1 MAFISRFD
9 NRKPKQPDD
18 LVNERVRFKEVLV
31 IDQNGDQLGVKSS
44 REALDIAYDA
54 NLDLVCV
61 APNAKPPVC
70 RIMDFGK
77 YRFEQQKK
85 AREMK
90 KNSKVVTLKET
101 QLSVTID
108 THDKNVKLKRTLKW
122 LEEGNKVK
130 VAIRFRGRQLAH
142 VDLGKKV
149 IDDFVEECAEV
160 GQIEKP
166 AKLEGR
172 TLTAILAPKKKKSLM
187 EESIMPKI
195 DTHSGLKKRLKRT
208 GSGKLKRS
216 HAYISHLSHNKT
228 HKQKK
233 HLAKATV
240 VSASDYKRIKSRLP
254 K

>member
-85 AREMK
+85 AKENR
-90 KNSKVVTLKET
+90 KNQKVMAVKEIR
-101 QLSVTID
+101 LSPTIEGNDFD
-108 THDKNVKLKRTLKW
+108 TKLKHVRKFLTK
-122 LEEGNKVK
+122 GAKVR
-130 VAIRFRGRQLAH
+130 VSIRFRGRAITH
-142 VDLGKKV
+142 KELGKQV
-149 IDDFVEECAEV
+149 L
-160 GQIEKP
+160 EKMADEASDLSNVVTKP
-166 AKLEGR
+166 KMEGR
-172 TLTAILAPKKKKSLM
+172 SMFLMLAPLSEKDKKKK
-187 EESIMPKI
+187 
-195 DTHSGLKKRLKRT
+195 
-208 GSGKLKRS
+208 
-216 HAYISHLSHNKT
+216 
-228 HKQKK
+228 
-233 HLAKATV
+233 
-240 VSASDYKRIKSRLP
+240 
-254 K
+254 

>member
-1 MAFISRFD
+1 VAFISRFD
-9 NRKPKQPDD
+9 NRKPKKPDD

-172 TLTAILAPKKKKSLM
+172 TLTAILAPKKKK
-187 EESIMPKI
+187 
-195 DTHSGLKKRLKRT
+195 
-208 GSGKLKRS
+208 
-216 HAYISHLSHNKT
+216 
-228 HKQKK
+228 
-233 HLAKATV
+233 
-240 VSASDYKRIKSRLP
+240 
-254 K
+254 

>member
-70 RIMDFGK
+70 RIMDF
-77 YRFEQQKK
+77 
-85 AREMK
+85 
-90 KNSKVVTLKET
+90 VVTLKET

-172 TLTAILAPKKKKSLM
+172 TLTAILAPKKKK
-187 EESIMPKI
+187 
-195 DTHSGLKKRLKRT
+195 
-208 GSGKLKRS
+208 
-216 HAYISHLSHNKT
+216 
-228 HKQKK
+228 
-233 HLAKATV
+233 
-240 VSASDYKRIKSRLP
+240 
-254 K
+254 

>member
-9 NRKPKQPDD
+9 NRKPKQPDA

-172 TLTAILAPKKKKSLM
+172 TLTAILAPKKKK
-187 EESIMPKI
+187 
-195 DTHSGLKKRLKRT
+195 
-208 GSGKLKRS
+208 
-216 HAYISHLSHNKT
+216 
-228 HKQKK
+228 
-233 HLAKATV
+233 
-240 VSASDYKRIKSRLP
+240 
-254 K
+254 

>member
-172 TLTAILAPKKKKSLM
+172 TLTAILAP
-187 EESIMPKI
+187 
-195 DTHSGLKKRLKRT
+195 HSGLKKRLKRT

>member
-31 IDQNGDQLGVKSS
+31 IDQNGDQLGVKRS

-172 TLTAILAPKKKKSLM
+172 TLTAILAPKKKK
-187 EESIMPKI
+187 
-195 DTHSGLKKRLKRT
+195 
-208 GSGKLKRS
+208 
-216 HAYISHLSHNKT
+216 
-228 HKQKK
+228 
-233 HLAKATV
+233 
-240 VSASDYKRIKSRLP
+240 
-254 K
+254 

>member
-101 QLSVTID
+101 QFTVTID

-172 TLTAILAPKKKKSLM
+172 TLTAILAPKRKNNY
-187 EESIMPKI
+187 
-195 DTHSGLKKRLKRT
+195 G
-208 GSGKLKRS
+208 GNN
-216 HAYISHLSHNKT
+216 Y
-228 HKQKK
+228 
-233 HLAKATV
+233 AKN
-240 VSASDYKRIKSRLP
+240 
-254 K
+254 

>member
-130 VAIRFRGRQLAH
+130 VAIRF
-142 VDLGKKV
+142 

-172 TLTAILAPKKKKSLM
+172 TLTAILAPKKKK
-187 EESIMPKI
+187 
-195 DTHSGLKKRLKRT
+195 
-208 GSGKLKRS
+208 
-216 HAYISHLSHNKT
+216 
-228 HKQKK
+228 
-233 HLAKATV
+233 
-240 VSASDYKRIKSRLP
+240 
-254 K
+254 

>member
-44 REALDIAYDA
+44 REALNIAYDA

-172 TLTAILAPKKKKSLM
+172 TLTAILAPKKKKKL
-187 EESIMPKI
+187 PVK
-195 DTHSGLKKRLKRT
+195 GL
-208 GSGKLKRS
+208 
-216 HAYISHLSHNKT
+216 
-228 HKQKK
+228 
-233 HLAKATV
+233 
-240 VSASDYKRIKSRLP
+240 IKS
-254 K
+254 

>member
-61 APNAKPPVC
+61 
-70 RIMDFGK
+70 MDFGK

-172 TLTAILAPKKKKSLM
+172 TLTAILAPKKKK
-187 EESIMPKI
+187 
-195 DTHSGLKKRLKRT
+195 
-208 GSGKLKRS
+208 
-216 HAYISHLSHNKT
+216 
-228 HKQKK
+228 
-233 HLAKATV
+233 
-240 VSASDYKRIKSRLP
+240 
-254 K
+254 

>member
-149 IDDFVEECAEV
+149 IDDFVEECVTSSTTQRIHSSQESSQVPWYAESSQTMSV
-160 GQIEKP
+160 PQSS
-166 AKLEGR
+166 
-172 TLTAILAPKKKKSLM
+172 TLP
-187 EESIMPKI
+187 
-195 DTHSGLKKRLKRT
+195 
-208 GSGKLKRS
+208 
-216 HAYISHLSHNKT
+216 
-228 HKQKK
+228 
-233 HLAKATV
+233 
-240 VSASDYKRIKSRLP
+240 
-254 K
+254 

>member
-9 NRKPKQPDD
+9 IRKPKQPDD

-70 RIMDFGK
+70 RIMNFGK

-172 TLTAILAPKKKKSLM
+172 TLTAILAPKKKK
-187 EESIMPKI
+187 
-195 DTHSGLKKRLKRT
+195 
-208 GSGKLKRS
+208 
-216 HAYISHLSHNKT
+216 
-228 HKQKK
+228 
-233 HLAKATV
+233 
-240 VSASDYKRIKSRLP
+240 
-254 K
+254 